1 MSAPSRPRS
10 KLSRLLVL
18 LRFALAVLFCYW
30 PAVEVLRISLS
41 PSFRATGRPPQLR
54 RWLEATA
61 GRFESWAVDFR
72 TAQKAA
78 AAHTHDVAATEWPM
92 FGSVFFLLAVQ
103 DAETLHPGLFDSSPK
118 IRRAVEA
125 AAAIVADPVTATWV
139 RRQWGE
145 DYLTR
150 ENAFYRSLLLHG
162 LTAHA
167 RITGDTRHHALLRA
181 QVRSLKNELLAAP
194 SHLVDDYPG
203 QCWPVDVTWAV
214 AGIQRAAALLDEP
227 VDDLPKIFMETVNA
241 RLMDDSG
248 TPASMANARTGRPTA
263 PARGVSNSGLLL
275 FAADLDAP
283 IAAEWYAAYARG
295 FWQDNAW
302 FSGFREMVKGGPD
315 GFQDVDS
322 GPVIQGVGAA
332 ASAFGIGAALRAG
345 RVDHAAPMTLQGVA
359 VSCPTPFGFIVPGL
373 MGKVAMDGWP
383 MAESALLFAWTR
395 PSPPGVATL
404 WTGRTPPL
412 VRAAVAVYLLAGF
425 LLWPGLPALARI
437 FRRRRASPYGR
448 GQG

>member
-1 MSAPSRPRS
+1 MNAPPRPRS
-10 KLSRLLVL
+10 ASSRLLAL
-18 LRFALAVLFCYW
+18 LRFALAAILLYW
-30 PAVEVLRISLS
+30 PAAEVLRLTFS

-61 GRFESWAVDFR
+61 GRFESWAVEFHAR
-72 TAQKAA
+72 QKAA
-78 AAHTHDVAATEWPM
+78 AVETHDVAATEWPM

-103 DAETLHPGLFDSSPK
+103 DAETLQPGLFSASSK

-139 RRQWGE
+139 RRQWG
-145 DYLTR
+145 DGYLVR

-167 RITGDTRHHALLRA
+167 RITGDTRHHELLRA
-181 QVRSLKNELLAAP
+181 QVCSLKNELLAAP
-194 SHLVDDYPG
+194 FHLLDDYPG
-203 QCWPVDVTWAV
+203 QCWPVDVLWAV
-214 AGIQRAAALLDEP
+214 AGIRRAAALLGEP
-227 VDDLPKIFMETVNA
+227 VDDLPQIFMETVNA
-241 RLMDDSG
+241 RLLDDSG
-248 TPASMANARTGRPTA
+248 TPASMADARTGRPTA

-283 IAAEWYAAYARG
+283 ITAKWYDAYARG

-302 FSGFREMVKGGPD
+302 FSGFREMAKGGPD
-315 GFQDVDS
+315 DFQDVDS

-345 RVDHAAPMTLQGVA
+345 RVDQAAPMTLQGVA
-359 VSCPTPFGFIVPGL
+359 VSWPTPFGFLVPGL

-395 PSPPGVATL
+395 PSPEAPVVP

-412 VRAAVAVYLLAGF
+412 VWAALSLYLLVGF
-425 LLWPGLPALARI
+425 AVWPGFPALRRSI
-437 FRRRRASPYGR
+437 RRRRA
-448 GQG
+448 